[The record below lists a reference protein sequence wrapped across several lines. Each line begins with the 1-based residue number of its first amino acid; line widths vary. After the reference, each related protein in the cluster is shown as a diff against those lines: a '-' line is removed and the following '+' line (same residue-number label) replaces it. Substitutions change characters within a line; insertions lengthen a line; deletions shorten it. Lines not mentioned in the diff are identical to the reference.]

1 MHSNGKA
8 RMPGPS
14 LHVRVTL
21 LQLLYRRPVLTL
33 LIPLLHGGL
42 FGALGYF
49 SECSDPTHV
58 CAVAFQRA
66 EFRLSELECASTAV
80 WLTLLAFVAA
90 SYTQARRSILVAS
103 SVHSNVRCLS
113 LSMSAAAPASSDGN
127 RMQALASIAT
137 LLLLYCGRLAE
148 KMGERSRRKDRKGS
162 TVHAQHNAGVT
173 DAAKAGALL
182 PSQAVHVLAAAHSP
196 GAAEAILWRWAVG
209 GASEDSQYVR
219 RAEKMVHSLQ
229 RELEELVACS
239 GPSPLA
245 GALSAMT
252 HVYVLLFSLG
262 LLFSAQTNMDSS
274 GEYER
279 AALSSKSFASLL
291 LVPIIALLAAAFLE
305 TARVLQE
312 VPGLS
317 RELAEEWVAELA
329 EEHRVLF
336 TRDVQRQ
343 HRALQSAAGFS
354 PLEPRKEHA
363 SLAVSLTGGVSPSG
377 SSQTG
382 PVGKSIQNL
391 QVSSPGTTVEEKSK
405 EVSSKGVPAQPALA
419 EADALASL
427 ARQDPLP
434 AEGRVSAVAIDQEA
448 KDSAV
453 QENTRAVMML
463 MRKIDGFLDLRA
475 AEPPVASALQRSQ
488 HQYDR
493 LPALG
498 YSSYEPLLIDA
509 GIITSQSGHHPAHQ
523 HSSPPKKQRLP
534 GQVVSSAT
542 TAEVE
547 KGPGGIGGDEKTMT
561 VRAKSSFKPLAYEAS
576 RVRLTVD
583 DLAAHMMGR

>member
-1 MHSNGKA
+1 
-8 RMPGPS
+8 MPGQWN
-14 LHVRVTL
+14 HVRVTF

-49 SECSDPTHV
+49 SECSDPTHT

-80 WLTLLAFVAA
+80 WLTLLAFAAA

-113 LSMSAAAPASSDGN
+113 LSMSAAAPAMSDGN

-162 TVHAQHNAGVT
+162 TVHAQQNEGVT

-196 GAAEAILWRWAVG
+196 GAAEAILWQWAVG

-219 RAEKMVHSLQ
+219 RAEKMVHSLR

-274 GEYER
+274 GEHELG
-279 AALSSKSFASLL
+279 ALSSKSFASLL
-291 LVPIIALLAAAFLE
+291 IVPLIALLAAAFLE
-305 TARVLQE
+305 TSRMLQE

-317 RELAEEWVAELA
+317 RELTEEWVAELA

-336 TRDVQRQ
+336 AKDVQRQ
-343 HRALQSAAGFS
+343 HRALQISAGFS
-354 PLEPRKEHA
+354 PLEPRKEQA

-382 PVGKSIQNL
+382 PVGKSVQNL
-391 QVSSPGTTVEEKSK
+391 KVSSPGTTAEEKPK

-419 EADALASL
+419 EADTLASL
-427 ARQDPLP
+427 ASQDPLP
-434 AEGRVSAVAIDQEA
+434 AEGRVSAGVSDQEA

-463 MRKIDGFLDLRA
+463 MRKIDAFLDLRA

-488 HQYDR
+488 HQYEM

-498 YSSYEPLLIDA
+498 YSSYEPLRIDA
-509 GIITSQSGHHPAHQ
+509 GIVTSQSGHHQANQ

-547 KGPGGIGGDEKTMT
+547 KGRGGIGGDEKTMT